1 VTGTTVP
8 RQAGVGD
15 LVRDTARGCPAVL
28 TDVREGVPYLRPL
41 YGGGFGDPWPT
52 TWAAIELIA
61 RRGTW
66 ENG

>member
-1 VTGTTVP
+1 MTGTTVP
-8 RQAGVGD
+8 RRAGVGD
-15 LVRDTARGCPAVL
+15 LVHDRARGCRAVL
-28 TDVREGVPYLRPL
+28 TDVRAGVPYLRPL
-41 YGGGFGDPWPT
+41 YGGGFADPWPT